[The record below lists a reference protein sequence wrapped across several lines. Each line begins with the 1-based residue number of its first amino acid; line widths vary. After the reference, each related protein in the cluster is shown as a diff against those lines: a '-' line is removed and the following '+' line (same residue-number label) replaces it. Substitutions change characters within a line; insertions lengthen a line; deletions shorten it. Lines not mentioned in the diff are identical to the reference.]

1 MSELPQLSPR
11 PSRRELRKAVLRLR
25 LEVQRQQLRQESEK
39 LLQPLR
45 QARDLGQGVRQQF
58 SGGASLWAAGGA
70 AAAAAAA
77 AALMLRRKRGLVRL
91 LRLAVVL
98 APLLLKLRKTA
109 DKPTKPTADQGG

>member
-1 MSELPQLSPR
+1 M
-11 PSRRELRKAVLRLR
+11 LRLR

-70 AAAAAAA
+70 AAAAA
-77 AALMLRRKRGLVRL
+77 LMLRRKRGLVRL

>member
-1 MSELPQLSPR
+1 MSELPPLSPR

-70 AAAAAAA
+70 AAAAA
-77 AALMLRRKRGLVRL
+77 LMLRRKRGLVRL

>member
-11 PSRRELRKAVLRLR
+11 PTRQELRKAVLRLR

-45 QARDLGQGVRQQF
+45 QARDLGQGVRQQLR
-58 SGGASLWAAGGA
+58 GGASLWAAGG
-70 AAAAAAA
+70 AAAA

-91 LRLAVVL
+91 LRLAIVL
-98 APLLLKLRKTA
+98 APLLLKLRQPA
-109 DKPTKPTADQGG
+109 AGSPEKPPAGQGD

>member
-70 AAAAAAA
+70 AAAAA
-77 AALMLRRKRGLVRL
+77 LMLRRKRGLVRL

-98 APLLLKLRKTA
+98 APLLLKLRHTA
-109 DKPTKPTADQGG
+109 GKPAKPTADQGG

>member
-70 AAAAAAA
+70 AAAAA
-77 AALMLRRKRGLVRL
+77 LMLRRKRGLVRL